1 MKPFDLTVLMYHYVR
16 DAGDAAE
23 AGTGIPGW
31 PRADFEAQLDCAKAN
46 YNIVNWADVR
56 ALVFEGKPLPEA
68 ACLVTFDD
76 GVSDHYL
83 NAFPALK
90 ARGISGLFF
99 ALAHEPQ
106 DGISLA
112 HKIHFLLAK
121 LGLNGLRQKILNK
134 LNPEQ
139 LAVYRKAESKYALYE
154 SDVDT
159 FKGIMQRDLSLE
171 ADSWLGELFAEQIG
185 SEEEIART
193 YYLTPEQVK
202 EMTAGGMHFGGHS
215 HSHPWFDWIDTPQQ
229 IAEIEASAKW
239 LQAVEAGPWAFA
251 YPYGGL
257 NAGIPALL
265 ESKGFAAAFTTRKQV
280 LHSEPFYIGR
290 LDAEA
295 LTTELKP
302 IQAVASY

>member
-23 AGTGIPGW
+23 AETGIPGW
-31 PRADFEAQLDCAKAN
+31 PKVEFGAQLDYAKAH
-46 YNIVNWADVR
+46 YNMVSWADVR
-56 ALVFEGKPLPEA
+56 ALVVEGKPLPEA
-68 ACLVTFDD
+68 PCLVTFDD

-99 ALAHEPQ
+99 SLAHEPK
-106 DGISLA
+106 DGITLA

-121 LGLNGLRQKILNK
+121 LGLDSLRQNILNK

-139 LAVYRKAESKYALYE
+139 LAVYRRAESKYALYE
-154 SDVDT
+154 SDIDT
-159 FKGIMQRDLSLE
+159 FKAVMQRELSVE
-171 ADSWLGELFAEQIG
+171 AATWLSELFADLVG
-185 SEEEIART
+185 SEKEIAQT

-215 HSHPWFDWIDTPQQ
+215 HSHPWFDWIDTNQQ
-229 IAEIEASAKW
+229 IAEIVASARW
-239 LQAVEAGPWAFA
+239 LQTVEAGPWAFA

-257 NAGIPALL
+257 NAKVPALL
-265 ESKGFAAAFTTRKQV
+265 ETNGFKAAFTTKKQV
-280 LHSEPFYIGR
+280 NHSEPFYIGR

-295 LTTELKP
+295 LSAELKAS
-302 IQAVASY
+302 QTAASY